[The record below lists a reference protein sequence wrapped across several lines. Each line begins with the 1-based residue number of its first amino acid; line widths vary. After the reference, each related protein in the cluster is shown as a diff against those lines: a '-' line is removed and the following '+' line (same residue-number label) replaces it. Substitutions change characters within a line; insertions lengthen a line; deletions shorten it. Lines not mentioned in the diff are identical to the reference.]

1 MQIKSSY
8 IDLCLQT
15 AINNTY
21 LHLQSK
27 SKFNHFSIKEKMT
40 DYSKELQG
48 KKVLVTG
55 VTGLIGKATVEHLL
69 KKGIPANQI
78 IGLSRKKEP
87 MEDLAAR
94 GIEVRFGDYFDYD
107 SLVRAF
113 EGIDK
118 IMLTSTVA
126 FTDRSTQHYNAITA
140 ARQAGVKHVVYMAI
154 MRKEGSQRIMP
165 EVTESDLYTEQVLK
179 SSGLTYTIV
188 YHPPFTDA
196 LSFFLDPNSYE
207 NGIKVP
213 ANNGKMAPAT
223 RDELAEAHAEIL
235 STPGHEN
242 KTYSL
247 GGSNLISFADIAKIL
262 AEVKGQ
268 PVPFTTITSEEYIDG
283 IVAKGAPRHV
293 AEFITSWVLAIE
305 GNEFEHQS
313 GDLERLLGRKT
324 KTFREYVE
332 STLA

>member
-1 MQIKSSY
+1 M
-8 IDLCLQT
+8 
-15 AINNTY
+15 
-21 LHLQSK
+21 SK
-27 SKFNHFSIKEKMT
+27 I
-40 DYSKELQG
+40 
-48 KKVLVTG
+48 LVTG

-69 KKGIPANQI
+69 KKEIPASRI

-87 MEDLAAR
+87 IEDLAAK
-94 GIEVRFGDYFDYD
+94 GVEVRFGDYFDYN
-107 SLVRAF
+107 SLLSAF
-113 EGIDK
+113 EGVHK
-118 IMLTSTVA
+118 VMLTSTVA

-154 MRKEGSQRIMP
+154 MRKEGSGRIMP
-165 EVTESDLYTEQVLK
+165 EVTASDLFTEQVLK
-179 SSGLTYTIV
+179 SSGLAYTIV

-196 LSFFLDPNSYE
+196 LSLYFDPNPYE

-242 KTYSL
+242 KIYSL
-247 GGSNLISFADIAKIL
+247 GGSDAVSFADIAKVL
-262 AEVKGQ
+262 AEIKGQ
-268 PVPFTTITSEEYIDG
+268 PVPFTSITADEYIDG
-283 IVAKGAPRHV
+283 IIAKGVPRHV
-293 AEFITSWVLAIE
+293 AEFITGWVTAIE
-305 GNEFEHQS
+305 EGEFEFQS

-324 KTFREYVE
+324 KTFREYIR